1 MIPDE
6 PNRREVLTG
15 IAAAS
20 LFPGAS
26 LKAESAASPLCFTSA
41 VEMAKL
47 IRERKLSAREAVAEH
62 LKQIDRVN
70 PKVNAIVTLVA
81 EMATEAATRADE
93 MQARGEKL
101 GPLHGLPVA
110 HKDLIETRGIR
121 TTFGSP
127 LFKDNIPTNDDIVV
141 ERMRRAGAIIVGK
154 TNTPEFGA
162 GSQTFNTVF
171 GATRNP
177 YDLSKTCGGSS
188 GGAAVA
194 LACGMVPVA
203 SGSDTGGSLRNPA
216 AFCNVVGFRPSVGRV
231 PNPKAGFGWSTL
243 STDGCLGRSVA
254 DLALALSAI
263 AGPDPNT
270 PLSISEPGDV
280 LARPLDRSFK
290 GVRVAWFKD
299 LGGVPFDPRVLTVV
313 NAHRA
318 TFESLGCVVEQA
330 EPDFSPAEVSFR
342 TLRAWASAAKYGKL
356 FEQHPDA
363 FKNTLAD
370 EIQSGMKLT
379 GQDIARA
386 EVAHSL
392 LWRRFQAFLDQYEFF
407 ILPTTQSLPFDV
419 NTPYLTEIAGVHFD
433 SYIDWMKS
441 CWYVSATGNPA
452 ASVPAGFTPEGLS
465 IGMQIVGRDNK
476 ISVSCNLHT
485 HLNKQPASVRDA
497 RPSRRATRPAC
508 LESRIFDNL
517 DSQPMSGMIKL
528 LDSDLRFAL
537 RLHGCRVLCFS
548 VLSTHAR
555 RRCRVAFRF
564 SPESKRYDRR
574 QSRSDVQARGSS
586 MSA

>member
-1 MIPDE
+1 MVPDK
-6 PNRREVLTG
+6 PDRREVLTG

-20 LFPGAS
+20 LFPAAS

-41 VEMAKL
+41 VQMAKL
-47 IRERKLSAREAVAEH
+47 IRDRKLSAREALAEH
-62 LKQIDRVN
+62 LKQITRVN

-81 EMATEAATRADE
+81 EMATEAAMRADE

-110 HKDLIETRGIR
+110 HKDLLETRGIR

-127 LFKDNIPTNDDIVV
+127 LFKDNVATEDNIVV

-162 GSQTFNTVF
+162 GSQTFNIVF

-177 YDLSKTCGGSS
+177 YDVSKTCGGSS

-203 SGSDTGGSLRNPA
+203 SGSDAGGSLRNPA
-216 AFCNVVGFRPSVGRV
+216 AFCNVVGFRPSIGLV

-243 STDGCLGRSVA
+243 STNGCLGRSVA
-254 DLALALSAI
+254 DLALALSTI

-270 PLSISEPGDV
+270 PLSLNQPGEL

-318 TFESLGCVVEQA
+318 TFESLGCIVEQA
-330 EPDFSPAEVSFR
+330 EPDFSPAEISFR
-342 TLRAWASAAKYGKL
+342 TLRAWTDATTYGKQ
-356 FEQHPDA
+356 FEQHPEA
-363 FKNTLAD
+363 FKDTLAD
-370 EIQSGMKLT
+370 EIQRGMKLT

-386 EVAHSL
+386 EIAHTVI
-392 LWRRFQAFLDQYEFF
+392 WRRFQTFLEKYEYF
-407 ILPTTQSLPFDV
+407 ILPTTQLPPFDV
-419 NTPYLTEIAGVHFD
+419 DSPYPTEIAGVHFD
-433 SYIDWMKS
+433 NYIDWMKA
-441 CWYVSATGNPA
+441 CWYISATGNPA
-452 ASVPAGFTPEGLS
+452 ASVPAGFTPEGLP
-465 IGMQIVGRDNK
+465 IGVQIVGRD
-476 ISVSCNLHT
+476 
-485 HLNKQPASVRDA
+485 KQD
-497 RPSRRATRPAC
+497 
-508 LESRIFDNL
+508 
-517 DSQPMSGMIKL
+517 
-528 LDSDLRFAL
+528 
-537 RLHGCRVLCFS
+537 FS
-548 VLSTHAR
+548 VLQLAHAFEHATGFGAR
-555 RRCRVAFRF
+555 RPAVT
-564 SPESKRYDRR
+564 
-574 QSRSDVQARGSS
+574 
-586 MSA
+586 